1 MTQKLQLLR
10 VTSWRADK
18 ASNRVLIVATVR
30 SVAPLDTFTSQICSV
45 AVALLLAGGS
55 RAVTTSTK
63 DQKARQT
70 LLSSRL

>member
-10 VTSWRADK
+10 VTSWRAGK
-18 ASNRVLIVATVR
+18 ASNRVWIVATVR

-45 AVALLLAGGS
+45 AVALLLAIAGGS

-63 DQKARQT
+63 DQKAGV
-70 LLSSRL
+70 